1 MSAVPARKKS
11 PRAPSIALDE
21 ALERVLKAYDK
32 ERLHPAPTEVVA
44 QNLGYKTA
52 NSGSAL
58 SAIAS
63 LRYYGLIERP
73 KDGLLAVTKN
83 VESYIYTPD
92 GSHKRDLLISFLK
105 TPPLFAELLEQYSS
119 GLPSD
124 ANIRYELIQRGFL
137 PSGAES
143 AVVMFRRSVDFAGY
157 FSRANEQAR
166 DDRALS
172 EPSAGESADTH
183 YPTLAQLQSIEPTP
197 TSVVRN
203 VISSATSVPAG
214 LSDEGD
220 QIPVRLP
227 GGRRAWLIIPTPFY
241 DADKARLKAQIDL
254 LLTQDEEG
262 CA

>member
-1 MSAVPARKKS
+1 MPEIPVRKKS

-21 ALERVLKAYDK
+21 ALERALRAYEK

-52 NSGSAL
+52 NSGTAL
-58 SAIAS
+58 GAIAS

-73 KDGLLAVTKN
+73 RDGVLAVTKN
-83 VESYIYTPD
+83 VESYKFTPD
-92 GSHKRDLLISFLK
+92 ELHRRELLVGFLR

-137 PSGAES
+137 PPAAES
-143 AVVMFRRSVDFAGY
+143 AAAIFRRSVDFASY
-157 FSRANEQAR
+157 FLRVNEQER
-166 DDRALS
+166 VERPSS
-172 EPSAGESADTH
+172 EQSAAESADAY
-183 YPTLAQLQSIEPTP
+183 YPTLAQLQPIEPTP
-197 TSVVRN
+197 APSVRN
-203 VISSATSVPAG
+203 VTTSATSAPIG

-241 DADKARLKAQIDL
+241 SADKVRLKAQIDL
-254 LLTQDEEG
+254 LLAQDEEE
-262 CA
+262 

>member
-1 MSAVPARKKS
+1 MPEVSARKKS

-21 ALERVLKAYDK
+21 ALGRALSAYEK

-44 QNLGYKTA
+44 QNLGYKSA

-58 SAIAS
+58 GAIAS

-73 KDGLLAVTKN
+73 RDGVLAVTKN
-83 VESYIYTPD
+83 VESYKFTPD
-92 GSHKRDLLISFLK
+92 ELHKRELLIGFLK

-137 PSGAES
+137 PPAAES
-143 AVVMFRRSVDFAGY
+143 AVAIFRRSVDFAGY
-157 FSRANEQAR
+157 FLRVNEQER
-166 DDRALS
+166 VERPPSELS
-172 EPSAGESADTH
+172 PAESADA
-183 YPTLAQLQSIEPTP
+183 YSAPAQLQPIEPTP
-197 TSVVRN
+197 VRN
-203 VISSATSVPAG
+203 VTSSAPSVPMG
-214 LSDEGD
+214 LSDDGD

-241 DADKARLKAQIDL
+241 AADKARLKAQIDL
-254 LLTQDEEG
+254 LLTQDEEE
-262 CA
+262 